1 MYKPIA
7 ETDCAFVD
15 TLEDL
20 VALNEKLSSLSDFA
34 VDLEVRAGI
43 HSQGAL

>member
-7 ETDCAFVD
+7 ETKCSFVE

-20 VALNEKLSSLSDFA
+20 VALNEKLCKESEFA
-34 VDLEVRAGI
+34 VDLEVRD
-43 HSQGAL
+43 